1 MAGAVGQVARAAAKR
16 ATPTFAVLLV
26 LVLATTFPA
35 ACGRERSPEA
45 ADAPTRV
52 PRVLL
57 AGDSVMSELAA
68 GIRAALG
75 PRVDARYV
83 ISPAVAEDH
92 TLAAALRREVAASE
106 PDVVVLL
113 VGTWEAPAVLAGDG
127 WDRDY
132 RVRVAPFI
140 DEVTAAA
147 QLVWLGHPPTRDP
160 AESLRLAAV
169 NAVWSELAATTDAL
183 TYVDAGRGVAPDGAF
198 HTLLDRPGGGR
209 AVVRNLDGRHLCPD
223 GIVLMAR
230 EVLGPLTQLLG
241 SDPAPAWEQGAWR
254 DDPETIRFPQQC
266 PEGP

>member
-1 MAGAVGQVARAAAKR
+1 MARAVGQVARAAANR
-16 ATPTFAVLLV
+16 ATSTLALLLV

-35 ACGRERSPEA
+35 ACGRERPPE

-75 PRVDARYV
+75 PHVDARYV

-92 TLAAALRREVAASE
+92 TLAAALRREVVASE
-106 PDVVVLL
+106 PDVVVVLI
-113 VGTWEAPAVLAGDG
+113 GTWEAPAVLAGDG
-127 WDRDY
+127 WDQDY
-132 RVRVAPFI
+132 RERVAPFI
-140 DEVTAAA
+140 EDVTATT

-223 GIVLMAR
+223 GIVLMAQ
-230 EVLGPLTQLLG
+230 EVLGPLTELLG